1 MQQQLHLSTIYTAD
15 GDLTGRTVT
24 FANNSKGLV
33 VAHRHPIAFVLLDK
47 DDATTTSASDATT
60 TTECSISTKLVSVEP
75 ESIPSGSTVDYLGR
89 HVTVLKDG
97 SVGRTLPR
105 ASSSS
110 SATSAT
116 TSARDTISVTIPGI
130 TDMNDD
136 TASTSGNNKLS
147 RPIFVPIPK
156 ISDIGLIDS
165 PLVTGI
171 TAVDALT
178 PIGKGQNM
186 LVIGNQEPDDVY
198 GSSSGGV
205 NKRGWMVNLLKSV
218 VENSRSNSSGDGSEM
233 RCFYGL
239 TLADG
244 TVRSNMM
251 TRLERAGIQDD
262 VVTVVSTRDGTA
274 SDGEGDDA
282 VSNAQTLVAAEAV
295 AVAATACTLGEH
307 HALTTGGDSL

>member
-47 DDATTTSASDATT
+47 DDATTTSASDVTT

-116 TSARDTISVTIPGI
+116 TSAWDTISVTIPG
-130 TDMNDD
+130 
-136 TASTSGNNKLS
+136 NKLS

-198 GSSSGGV
+198 GSRSGGV

-218 VENSRSNSSGDGSEM
+218 VENSRSTSSGDGSEM